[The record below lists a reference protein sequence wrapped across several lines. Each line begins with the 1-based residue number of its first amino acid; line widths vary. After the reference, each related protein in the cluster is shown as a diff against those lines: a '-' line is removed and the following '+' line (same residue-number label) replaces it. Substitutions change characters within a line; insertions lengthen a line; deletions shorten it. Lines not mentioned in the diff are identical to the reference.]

1 MTFEEFNKLPVGTKI
16 NFCGN
21 ILEKKSEECYEY
33 NKTLFKFDES
43 GYEITFEYNTAIVS
57 HPYLINNIKIISI
70 PNSPQSL
77 KEKIQ
82 KLSQEIDSKTE
93 EKYKLEMEL
102 ENLLRT
108 ERENILKNLIPG
120 EWYKIQHVRGS
131 FNTMK
136 FIDIRHNFSGEVIH
150 GEQIS
155 IIPFFI
161 NLSDVKT
168 IEHIKGAK
176 EAEENFLKML
186 EG

>member
-16 NFCGN
+16 NFCGI
-21 ILEKKSEECYEY
+21 ILEKKC
-33 NKTLFKFDES
+33 D
-43 GYEITFEYNTAIVS
+43 GYYKNPQTI
-57 HPYLINNIKIISI
+57 IKINESEYEVMEYHNTIISDTSLMTRIIIVSI
-70 PNSPQSL
+70 PNSTQSL

-82 KLSQEIDSKTE
+82 KLSQEIDSKSE

-131 FNTMK
+131 FNTVK
-136 FIDIRHNFSGEVIH
+136 FIDIRHNLSGEVIH

-161 NLSDVKT
+161 ILSDVKT
-168 IEHIKGAK
+168 IEHINGAK
-176 EAEENFLKML
+176 EAEEKFRKML